1 MLSETPQ
8 KTRLYI
14 TIVMVVAALVTI
26 FAEPLL
32 VKQIL
37 PPIIEGQQARY
48 EKMSASD
55 KQEDKVKAELIK
67 DTPFLVSFFYPFWM
81 ALGVFA
87 SIVILVIAR
96 QYYEGKQWARGVALL
111 CLAMPAMGGAYMLV
125 PAINFTGFG
134 SYVIYAMIISL
145 LGLIPY
151 FTIILG
157 EKDTVRNKVWAA
169 VIFLLLGIQ
178 GAHSFA
184 NGHAAMRIQWMHPA
198 RPVWAPGT
206 WVLWLGTQVMWL
218 GTICIILAIFYL
230 GARKKTG
237 WYLATIGGATTMLA
251 NYWVHLVRGTT
262 SDYILGGSL
271 GLAILI
277 LMLIPAISKPLYD
290 DDEPEAAVA
299 S

>member
-8 KTRLYI
+8 KTRLI
-14 TIVMVVAALVTI
+14 IVIVMVVAALITI

-32 VKQIL
+32 VEQTL
-37 PPIIEGQQARY
+37 PQVIKGQQAKY
-48 EKMSASD
+48 EKMSTSD
-55 KQEDKVKAELIK
+55 NPEDQTKAELIK
-67 DTPFLVSFFYPFWM
+67 DTPYLVGFFYPFWM
-81 ALGVFA
+81 GLGFVGA
-87 SIVILVIAR
+87 IVVLVVAR
-96 QYYEGKQWARGVALL
+96 AYYRGEKWARGIALL
-111 CLAMPAMGGAYMLV
+111 CFAMPAIGGAYMLV

-134 SYVIYAMIISL
+134 KYVIYAMIISL

-157 EKDTVRNKVWAA
+157 EKAALKNKLWGAFV
-169 VIFLLLGIQ
+169 FLMLGIQ

-198 RPVWAPGT
+198 RPAWAPGT
-206 WVLWLGTQVMWL
+206 WVLWLGAQVMWL
-218 GTICIILAIFYL
+218 GTICIILSIYYL
-230 GARKKTG
+230 GFRKKAG

-271 GLAILI
+271 GLIVLV
-277 LMLIPAISKPLYD
+277 LMLIPAIGKTLY
-290 DDEPEAAVA
+290 DEPESV
-299 S
+299 ST

>member
-1 MLSETPQ
+1 MLLETPK
-8 KTRLYI
+8 KTRLII
-14 TIVMVVAALVTI
+14 TIVMVVAALITI

-37 PPIIEGQQARY
+37 PPIIKGQQARY

-55 KQEDKVKAELIK
+55 NQEDKAKAEMIK
-67 DTPFLVSFFYPFWM
+67 DTPYLVSFFYPLWM
-81 ALGVFA
+81 ALGVFGG
-87 SIVILVIAR
+87 IVVLVIAR
-96 QYYEGKQWARGVALL
+96 QYYEGKDWARGIALL
-111 CLAMPAMGGAYMLV
+111 CFAMPSMGGAYMLV

-134 SYVIYAMIISL
+134 TYVIYAMIISL

-157 EKDTVRNKVWAA
+157 EKAALKNKLWAA
-169 VIFLLLGIQ
+169 FAFLILGIQ

-198 RPVWAPGT
+198 RPTWAPGT

-218 GTICIILAIFYL
+218 GTICIILSIFYL
-230 GARKKTG
+230 GLRKKVG
-237 WYLATIGGATTMLA
+237 WYLATIGGATTMFA
-251 NYWVHLVRGTT
+251 NFWVHLVRGTT

-271 GLAILI
+271 GLVILI
-277 LMLIPAISKPLYD
+277 LMLVPTIGKTLYD
-290 DDEPEAAVA
+290 EHATVSA
-299 S
+299 

>member
-8 KTRLYI
+8 KTRLVI
-14 TIVMVVAALVTI
+14 VVVMVIAALVTI

-55 KQEDKVKAELIK
+55 NPEDKVKAEIIK
-67 DTPFLVSFFYPFWM
+67 DTPYLVSFFYPFWM
-81 ALGVFA
+81 ALGVFGG
-87 SIVILVIAR
+87 IVVLVIAR
-96 QYYEGKQWARGVALL
+96 NYYEGEKWARGVALL
-111 CLAMPAMGGAYMLV
+111 CFSLPAMGGAYMLV

-134 SYVIYAMIISL
+134 TYVIYAMIISL

-157 EKDTVRNKVWAA
+157 EKAALKNKLWGAFV
-169 VIFLLLGIQ
+169 FLVLGIQ

-198 RPVWAPGT
+198 RPAWAPGT
-206 WVLWLGTQVMWL
+206 WVLWLGAQVMWL
-218 GTICIILAIFYL
+218 GTICIILSIYYL
-230 GARKKTG
+230 GFRKKVG

-271 GLAILI
+271 GLVVLV
-277 LMLIPAISKPLYD
+277 LMLIPAISKTLY
-290 DDEPEAAVA
+290 DEPEAASA
-299 S
+299 

>member
-1 MLSETPQ
+1 MLSETPK
-8 KTRLYI
+8 KTRLVI
-14 TIVMVVAALVTI
+14 TIVMVVVALITI

-37 PPIIEGQQARY
+37 PPIIEGQQARF

-55 KQEDKVKAELIK
+55 VPEDRAKAAIIEE
-67 DTPFLVSFFYPFWM
+67 TPYLVSFFYPFWM
-81 ALGVFA
+81 GLGVFSA
-87 SIVILVIAR
+87 IVVLVIAR
-96 QYYEGKQWARGVALL
+96 EYYDGKQWARGVALL
-111 CLAMPAMGGAYMLV
+111 CFSMPAMGGAYMLV

-134 SYVIYAMIISL
+134 TYVIYAMIISL

-151 FTIILG
+151 FTILLA
-157 EKDTVRNKVWAA
+157 EKVNGKIWGA
-169 VIFLLLGIQ
+169 VVFLFLGIQ

-230 GARKKTG
+230 GIRKKAG

-262 SDYILGGSL
+262 SDYILGGSF
-271 GLAILI
+271 GLVIVI
-277 LMLIPAISKPLYD
+277 LMLVPAISKSLYD
-290 DDEPEAAVA
+290 EPAGA
-299 S
+299 